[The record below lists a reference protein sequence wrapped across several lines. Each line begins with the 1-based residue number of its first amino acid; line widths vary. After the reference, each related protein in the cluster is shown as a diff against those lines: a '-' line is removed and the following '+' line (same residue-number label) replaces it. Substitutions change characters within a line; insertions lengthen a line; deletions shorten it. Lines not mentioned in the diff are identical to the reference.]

1 MFAAA
6 VLPFVELLLWII
18 VIGAM
23 IAAVGFVL
31 WTAITAV
38 LWIVAHRR
46 GDDVPQPLAADGWFD
61 ALERDA

>member
-31 WTAITAV
+31 WTVITGV

-46 GDDVPQPLAADGWFD
+46 GDDVPQPLAADGWFET
-61 ALERDA
+61 LERDA